1 MTTLTAFAITGS
13 LPSMP
18 PADSVAGRRASGD
31 APPPWRSRPQ
41 IFQESIHSKSF
52 VPAGFMAC
60 LVETTSMG
68 LMVTKS

>member
-18 PADSVAGRRASGD
+18 PADSVAGRRASGG

-41 IFQESIHSKSF
+41 IFQESIHSKSL
-52 VPAGFMAC
+52 VPAGFMAS